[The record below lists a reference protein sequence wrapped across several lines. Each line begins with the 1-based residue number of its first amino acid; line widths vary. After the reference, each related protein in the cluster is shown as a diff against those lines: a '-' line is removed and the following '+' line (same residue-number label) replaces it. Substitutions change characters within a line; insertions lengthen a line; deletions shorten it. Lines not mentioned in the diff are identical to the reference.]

1 MTSFYLKWKLEKNY
15 VGIFMNYETI
25 SNKKS
30 NKNLNKGKLCNIL
43 RGKKYVM
50 SILFRRHETSD
61 EIEKRNK
68 W

>member
-1 MTSFYLKWKLEKNY
+1 
-15 VGIFMNYETI
+15 MNYETI